1 MALRFSRLPLALS
14 LVAGLSLSS
23 ALTGVAC
30 AADDLSPS
38 VSKPLAAADSALSA
52 KNYAKAMEAV
62 KAADAVSGKTA
73 YDSYVIEQ
81 MRGAIAAQSGDVA
94 TMTDAY
100 DKVIASPRTSKEQKA
115 QMLQAEATTAYTAKD
130 YARAVTGFERYLKQI
145 GPNAAIEK
153 YLVQSYYLQKDY
165 ANAGRIQKQLVEETL
180 KAKKVP
186 AENDLLMLATCQ
198 TQVKDTAGQMH
209 SYVLLATYYPKPDYW
224 AQLLHALVTNNSLPP
239 ALQLDVYRVRLA
251 AGNLTQAS
259 DFLDAAEIAV
269 QSGVPKTGLDILT
282 QGYAAGVLGKDP
294 GAARQ
299 AKLKDFIAAT
309 VEKKKASIAADEAAA
324 LKAPTGDA
332 LLTVGY
338 NYVTFG
344 ETDKGVGLMQ
354 QGIAKGVR
362 DVNIARLHLGEA
374 QMDAGRTA
382 DAVTTL
388 RTVDGTN
395 GAKDIAQL
403 WILKIQSGTRK

>member
-1 MALRFSRLPLALS
+1 MVLRFSRLPLAAS
-14 LVAGLSLSS
+14 LLCGL
-23 ALTGVAC
+23 ALAPVLPGAAH
-30 AADDLSPS
+30 AADELSPS
-38 VSKPLAAADSALSA
+38 VSKPLAAAESALSA

-62 KAADAVSGKTA
+62 KAADAVSGKSS

-94 TMTDAY
+94 TMTEAY
-100 DKVIASPRTSKEQKA
+100 DKVIASSRTSKEQKA
-115 QMLQAEATTAYTAKD
+115 QLLQAEATTAYTAKD
-130 YARAVTGFERYLKQI
+130 YPRAAAGFERYLKQV

-165 ANAGRIQKQLVEETL
+165 ANAGRIQKQLIEETL

-209 SYVLLATYYPKPDYW
+209 TYVLLATYYPKPDYW

-259 DFLDAAEIAV
+259 DFLDASEIAV
-269 QSGVPKTGLDILT
+269 QAGVPKIGLDIMT
-282 QGYAAGVLGKDP
+282 AGYNAGVLGKEP

-299 AKLKDFIAAT
+299 AKLKDFIAAA
-309 VEKKKASIAADEAAA
+309 VEKKKASIASEEATAV
-324 LKAPTGDA
+324 KAPTGDA

-338 NYVTFG
+338 NYVTLG
-344 ETDKGVGLMQ
+344 QADKGLGLMQ
-354 QGIAKGVR
+354 QAIDKGVR
-362 DVNIARLHLGEA
+362 GDINIARLRLGEA
-374 QMDAGRTA
+374 QLDAGRA
-382 DAVTTL
+382 GDAVTTL
-388 RTVDGTN
+388 GTVEGTN

-403 WILKIQSGTRK
+403 WILKTKQKK